1 MPKQKAAEPLFD
13 QLSKTLET
21 DGEELVSKLKV
32 EYSPIA
38 CSDSVEFTCNESSI
52 TLTIVPLGW
61 TDLILPIAG
70 SFLSGRQDNGL
81 CAGACAFQN

>member
-21 DGEELVSKLKV
+21 DGEDLVSKLKV
-32 EYSPIA
+32 EHSPIA
-38 CSDSVEFTCNESSI
+38 CPDSVDVICIESLM
-52 TLTIVPLGW
+52 TVPLGW
-61 TDLILPIAG
+61 TDLTLPIAG
-70 SFLSGRQDNGL
+70 NFLSGRENNGL

>member
-32 EYSPIA
+32 EHSPIA
-38 CSDSVEFTCNESSI
+38 CPASVDFTCIESSI
-52 TLTIVPLGW
+52 TLVIVPLGW
-61 TDLILPIAG
+61 TDLTLPIAG
-70 SFLSGRQDNGL
+70 NF
-81 CAGACAFQN
+81 